1 MEPLEFSIDIAA
13 PRERVWEVL
22 WDDETFRDWTSA
34 FASDPAGARLQ
45 SDWEEGSRFEYF
57 EGDAGS
63 YGVIE
68 TLVPAEHAVF
78 RHLGNLDSGVERPS
92 KEGDRFLE
100 EYRLEQAG
108 DLTTLRLSPTQS
120 AARTPG
126 HVRSSHRPSARALEA
141 AGRAVGHVNFCPARF
156 W

>member
-1 MEPLEFSIDIAA
+1 MERLEFSIDIEA

-22 WDDETFRDWTSA
+22 WDDETFRDWTRA
-34 FASDPAGARLQ
+34 FADDASGARLE

-68 TLVPAEHAVF
+68 TLVPAEHVVF
-78 RHLGNLDSGVERPS
+78 RHLGDIDGGEDRPS
-92 KEGDRFLE
+92 NDEDRFVE

-108 DLTTLRLSPTQS
+108 DITTLRLSQDAPPPEHRDMFE
-120 AARTPG
+120 AAIP
-126 HVRSSHRPSARALEA
+126 RALERLRQLA
-141 AGRAVGHVNFCPARF
+141 EQ
-156 W
+156 